1 MGAFQVNFV
10 YTYYISVLS
19 ETLDTIYV
27 RRRATLFGSITRLGT
42 LTRSTH

>member
-1 MGAFQVNFV
+1 MSAFQVKFV
-10 YTYYISVLS
+10 YTYISVLS

-42 LTRSTH
+42 LTRSTD